1 MDDDEFFEENFRDI
15 ELSDDVLKIMEE
27 IVPSDDTLD
36 RPNFDIVD
44 YINELF
50 PTEQSLSNI
59 DYVIVILKIKI
70 LNFSN

>member
-1 MDDDEFFEENFRDI
+1 MDDDDFFEENFRDI
-15 ELSDDVLKIMEE
+15 ELSDDVLKIIEE

-36 RPNFDIVD
+36 RPNFDIVA

-59 DYVIVILKIKI
+59 DDVIGQVKTKIM
-70 LNFSN
+70 

>member
-1 MDDDEFFEENFRDI
+1 MYF
-15 ELSDDVLKIMEE
+15 LKIIEE

-36 RPNFDIVD
+36 RPNFDTVD

-59 DYVIVILKIKI
+59 DDVIGQVKTKIR
-70 LNFSN
+70 

>member
-1 MDDDEFFEENFRDI
+1 MDDDDFFEENFRDI
-15 ELSDDVLKIMEE
+15 ELSDDVLKIIEE

-59 DYVIVILKIKI
+59 DDVIGQVKTKIM
-70 LNFSN
+70 

>member
-15 ELSDDVLKIMEE
+15 ELSDDVLEIIEE

-36 RPNFDIVD
+36 RRNFDTVD

-50 PTEQSLSNI
+50 PTEQ
-59 DYVIVILKIKI
+59 
-70 LNFSN
+70 

>member
-1 MDDDEFFEENFRDI
+1 MDNDEFFEENFRDI
-15 ELSDDVLKIMEE
+15 ELSDDVLKIIEE
-27 IVPSDDTLD
+27 IVPSDDTLG

-50 PTEQSLSNI
+50 PNEQSLSNI
-59 DYVIVILKIKI
+59 DDVIVILKIKI

>member
-15 ELSDDVLKIMEE
+15 ELSDEVLKIIEE

-59 DYVIVILKIKI
+59 DDVIGQVKTKIM
-70 LNFSN
+70 

>member
-50 PTEQSLSNI
+50 PTEQS
-59 DYVIVILKIKI
+59 
-70 LNFSN
+70 

>member
-1 MDDDEFFEENFRDI
+1 MEDDEFLEENFRDI
-15 ELSDDVLKIMEE
+15 ELSDDVLKIIDE
-27 IVPSDDTLD
+27 ILPSDDTLD

-59 DYVIVILKIKI
+59 DDVIGQVKTKIR
-70 LNFSN
+70 

>member
-1 MDDDEFFEENFRDI
+1 MDDDEYFEENFRDI
-15 ELSDDVLKIMEE
+15 ELSDDVLKIIEE

-59 DYVIVILKIKI
+59 DEVIGQVKTKIR
-70 LNFSN
+70 

>member
-1 MDDDEFFEENFRDI
+1 MDDDEFLEENFRDI
-15 ELSDDVLKIMEE
+15 ELSDDVLKIIEE
-27 IVPSDDTLD
+27 IIPSDDTLD

-59 DYVIVILKIKI
+59 DDVIGQVKTKIR
-70 LNFSN
+70 

>member
-59 DYVIVILKIKI
+59 DDVIGQVKTKIM
-70 LNFSN
+70 